1 MGVRDLVGGQL
12 VKIASAKLTV
22 NSAATSAFDFG
33 TPNDINLAAASGAP
47 GYGYRAGDRLLLVVT
62 STTAGTT
69 NAISISVQDAD
80 DSSGSIGTP
89 ATALTDGTFT
99 GGTGDR
105 QFVSMIQVQPG
116 RPWIRVNATGVG
128 TTDTHVLT
136 AVVYAVPR
144 GGL

>member
-1 MGVRDLVGGQL
+1 MGVRDLVGTQL

-22 NSAATSAFDFG
+22 NSAATSNFDFG
-33 TPNDINLAAASGAP
+33 TPDDINLAAASGAP
-47 GYGYRAGDRLLLVVT
+47 GNGYRAGDRLLLVVT

-69 NAISISVQDAD
+69 NAISVDVQDAPD
-80 DSSGSIGTP
+80 NAGSIGTP
-89 ATALTDGTFT
+89 ATAVTDGTFT

-105 QFVSMIQVQPG
+105 QFISMIQVQPG
-116 RPWIRVNATGVG
+116 RPWIRVRATGVG

-136 AVVYAVPR
+136 AVLYAVPR